1 MKKRIILGM
10 TGATGAIYG
19 KRILEVLKAQGV
31 FETHLVVSDAGALN
45 IHYELGIKRG
55 ALGELADQVH
65 RIDDI
70 AAPIASGGFKTE
82 GMIIAPCSM
91 KTLASIAHGFG
102 DNLIS
107 RAADVVLK
115 ERRRLVVVP
124 REAPLNLAHVRNM
137 VSLTEMGGIIYP
149 PVPAF
154 YAKPVTLDDLVDE
167 TVGRV
172 LSLLEIQTEG
182 LYKPWVGL
190 HEKAEH

>member
-19 KRILEVLKAQGV
+19 KRILEVLRGDGGY
-31 FETHLVVSDAGALN
+31 ETHLVVSDAGALN
-45 IHYELGIKRG
+45 IQYELGIKRS
-55 ALGELADQVH
+55 AMGELADKVH

-70 AAPIASGGFKTE
+70 AAPIASGGFKTD

-91 KTLASIAHGFG
+91 KTLAAIAHGFG

-115 ERRRLVVVP
+115 ERRQLVVIP

-137 VSLTEMGGIIYP
+137 VAVTEMGAIIYP

-154 YAKPVTLDDLVDE
+154 YAKPVTIDDLVDE

-190 HEKAEH
+190 HDGDN